1 MKISIISLGCSKNTV
16 DSEYLAGL
24 LEAAGAEIA
33 DGPDGADA
41 AVVNTCGFI
50 RPAVEESVDVILG
63 LEELK
68 REGKLK
74 KICVAGCL
82 VNRYGDELKK
92 ELPDVDCWAGA
103 EEWTSLARSLGLRP
117 PAAPVRAMLPG
128 AVPWSRYLKVGE
140 GCDTRCSFCTIPS
153 IRGKARSIPLP
164 SLVERA
170 VKLAEEGAK
179 EICLVGQDLTV
190 YGRDLC
196 GKPCLDELL
205 SALDS
210 ELPPGVWVRML
221 YLHPS
226 RITEKF
232 IDFVAAKDRILSYL
246 DIPIQHIHPEIL
258 AKMNRPS
265 DDAHIRRIFSYARRA
280 DKYFALR
287 TTLLLGFPGET
298 EEHFGSLLD
307 FLEEAMID
315 RVGAFTFFPEEGA
328 KAALM
333 DGQIP
338 DEIKEARYRRLMEL
352 QSEISLERQGL
363 FVGKPLKILVEEVD
377 ENDSFAWGRSYRDA
391 PEVDGLVGVSCEACL
406 PEEGQFLEV
415 LVTDAAEHDLFAKIA
430 GE

>member
-1 MKISIISLGCSKNTV
+1 M
-16 DSEYLAGL
+16 L
-24 LEAAGAEIA
+24 LLHH
-33 DGPDGADA
+33 P
-41 AVVNTCGFI
+41 
-50 RPAVEESVDVILG
+50 LHQ
-63 LEELK
+63 
-68 REGKLK
+68 GK
-74 KICVAGCL
+74 G
-82 VNRYGDELKK
+82 K
-92 ELPDVDCWAGA
+92 EHP
-103 EEWTSLARSLGLRP
+103 
-117 PAAPVRAMLPG
+117 APV
-128 AVPWSRYLKVGE
+128 
-140 GCDTRCSFCTIPS
+140 
-153 IRGKARSIPLP
+153 
-164 SLVERA
+164 LVERA
-170 VKLAEEGAK
+170 VKLAEEGQRNLPCWA
-179 EICLVGQDLTV
+179 DLTV

-210 ELPPGVWVRML
+210 ELPSGVWVRML

-298 EEHFGSLLD
+298 EEHFESLLD

-338 DEIKEARYRRLMEL
+338 DEIKEARYRR
-352 QSEISLERQGL
+352 SWGFSL
-363 FVGKPLKILVEEVD
+363 KYP
-377 ENDSFAWGRSYRDA
+377 
-391 PEVDGLVGVSCEACL
+391 
-406 PEEGQFLEV
+406 
-415 LVTDAAEHDLFAKIA
+415 
-430 GE
+430 